1 MLENFDFRDG
11 EIYFN
16 YMYRFTEDMS
26 LEEYERCLSQDLLAV
41 YYFEK
46 QYLIDVG
53 SYSIGEND
61 IFIVRL
67 IKDDNWD
74 EPPLLERKTES
85 VNEIELILEEFIDL
99 IYTMK

>member
-11 EIYFN
+11 KIFFN
-16 YMYRFTEDMS
+16 YMHRFTEDIS
-26 LEEYERCLSQDLLAV
+26 PEEYERFLSEDLLAV

-53 SYSIGEND
+53 SYSRGKND
-61 IFIVRL
+61 IFIVKL
-67 IKDDNWD
+67 IKDDNWE
-74 EPPLLERKTES
+74 EPPLFQRETES

-99 IYTMK
+99 IYNMK